1 MWWLKPVISGAIGMI
16 GASQQK
22 APPKYK
28 RTADEE
34 TMVTALEDKARDGFN
49 VDERLRQRSRPVL
62 DIASSQKGGALG
74 RAIGRGM
81 QNSIIT
87 EQLLSKVDRE
97 TQDKISAM
105 SNEIAIQNQQYKD
118 QAEGKLHSFYQQ
130 EGSAI
135 RQNEADIVAHGNQK
149 RATQMSALSGMASG
163 LLSGTWE
170 RDTLTGE
177 GWDYSPP
184 NMTPESTTQ
193 YDESWLIQQMN
204 QASLDNDTDE
214 FTRLHGIYRQ
224 LFPSR

>member
-28 RTADEE
+28 RTEDEE
-34 TMVTALEDKARDGFN
+34 KMVTSLENKARDGFN

-97 TQDKISAM
+97 TQDKISSM

-118 QAEGKLHSFYQQ
+118 QAEGQLHSFYQQ
-130 EGSAI
+130 EGGAI
-135 RQNEADIVAHGNQK
+135 RQNDADRVAHGNQK

-163 LLSGTWE
+163 LLSGTW
-170 RDTLTGE
+170 DKE
-177 GWDYSPP
+177 GDGFEYSPP
-184 NMTPESTTQ
+184 NMTPDSNTQ
-193 YDESWLIQQMN
+193 YDKSWLIQSMN
-204 QASLDNDTDE
+204 QASLDGDTTE
-214 FTRLHGIYRQ
+214 FNRLNELFRQ
-224 LFPSR
+224 LFPNSQ